1 MWVFFKVG
9 GLFICFK
16 IVIQFLRT
24 VMSSLIWFC
33 ICVLVVV
40 KEKSRVH
47 GIVFFYLKKI
57 VFSIRNE
64 WVIWWMSFIVRPW
77 HMGGG
82 WRQYTIFYYWIKEK
96 RYYKTKTFDIYTL
109 YDKSQASV
117 KRFRSRFFAFP
128 LTTQNSNQKN
138 FFFSRLEMNCHE
150 LCGNWLLT
158 TSCIGV
164 NLISEGLKKLWFM
177 RKNLGIYYG
186 YYGWLWV
193 LNFWI

>member
-1 MWVFFKVG
+1 M
-9 GLFICFK
+9 
-16 IVIQFLRT
+16 
-24 VMSSLIWFC
+24 
-33 ICVLVVV
+33 VL
-40 KEKSRVH
+40 
-47 GIVFFYLKKI
+47 FYLKKI
-57 VFSIRNE
+57 IFSIRNE

-138 FFFSRLEMNCHE
+138 FFFSLTNE
-150 LCGNWLLT
+150 LSWVMWQLVAYHIVYWGQFDFRGPKKIMIYEEKSWYLL
-158 TSCIGV
+158 
-164 NLISEGLKKLWFM
+164 
-177 RKNLGIYYG
+177 
-186 YYGWLWV
+186 
-193 LNFWI
+193 WILRMIMGA